1 MCNANVISVNIS
13 EKKGTIKHPVNEIT
27 ITKSGVMNDAHA
39 GNWHRQVSLLAVE
52 SIEKFSREAKRKIN
66 CGEFAENITTRGI
79 DLAKCHIFD
88 RFEIGETE
96 LELTQ
101 IGKECHGTTCA
112 IFREVGNCVMPK
124 EGIFCRVINTGT
136 IKPTDGIFYVPKI
149 VNVSIITLS
158 DRASC
163 GIYEDR
169 SGPKIKELVE
179 SFLSAKHDNYEIEI
193 TVIPDDAEA
202 LLRLLNECR
211 NNNTDYVFTTGGTG
225 IGERDITVE
234 TVSGVLDKELPG
246 VMELIRVKYG
256 MEKPNALLSRG
267 IAGTMGKTLVY
278 TLPGSVKAVTEYMN
292 EITKT
297 MEHALYMVHGIDKHD
312 SHEPGNLTKA
322 LNGEPAGTTTYR
334 E

>member
-1 MCNANVISVNIS
+1 MNIAKVISVNIS
-13 EKKGTIKHPVNEIT
+13 ERKGTVKHPVDEIT
-27 ITKSGVMNDAHA
+27 ITRSGVMEDAHA
-39 GNWHRQVSLLAVE
+39 GNWHRQVSLLGVE
-52 SIEKFSREAKRKIN
+52 SIEKFSNQTKRRVN
-66 CGEFAENITTRGI
+66 YGDFAENITTQGI
-79 DLAKCHIFD
+79 DLPKCNIFD
-88 RFEIGETE
+88 RFRIGESE

-112 IFREVGNCVMPK
+112 IFKEVGKCVMPK

-136 IKPTDGIFYVPKI
+136 IRPADDIIYVPKKI
-149 VNVSIITLS
+149 RVSIITLS
-158 DRASC
+158 DRASS

-179 SFLSAKHDNYEIEI
+179 SFLSPRQDNVDIKI

-246 VMELIRVKYG
+246 VMELIRVRYG
-256 MEKPNALLSRG
+256 MAKPNALLSRG
-267 IAGTMGKTLVY
+267 VAGTMGKTLVY
-278 TLPGSVKAVTEYMN
+278 TLPGSVKAVTEYMC

-297 MEHALYMVHGIDKHD
+297 MEHALYMLHGIDKHE
-312 SHEPGNLTKA
+312 SH
-322 LNGEPAGTTTYR
+322 
-334 E
+334 